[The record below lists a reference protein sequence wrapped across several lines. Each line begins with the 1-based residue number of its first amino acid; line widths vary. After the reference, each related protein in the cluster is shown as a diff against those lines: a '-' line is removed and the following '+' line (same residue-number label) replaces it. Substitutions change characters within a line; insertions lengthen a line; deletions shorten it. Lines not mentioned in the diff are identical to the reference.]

1 MGVVAKRMGEFARTS
16 SGFDWNNLQAF
27 LAVARYGRLTAA
39 ATRTGVDHSTIAR
52 RIGNLEA
59 GLHATL
65 FDRGTSGY
73 ALTSLGENLLPIAEQ
88 IEALAL
94 QAQDAVGLAD
104 QEVQGSVR
112 IGAPEGFGSYYLAPR
127 MIRLTRQHP
136 GLRVQLVAG
145 PNLYSLAKR
154 DADIAI
160 ALSQPV
166 KGRLF
171 SKRLTDY
178 KLNLYATREYLSQM
192 PEIRCVE
199 DLGKHR
205 FVGYISELL
214 YAPELDYLRQINAE
228 IATGLESSNLVA
240 QLQATRSGA
249 GLCIL
254 PNFIAS
260 GLTDLAPVLPGDVQL
275 TRSLWMIIHA
285 DTRHL
290 ARVRSAAG
298 FIERT
303 VVEDRSLFTPEQVPS
318 CE

>member
-1 MGVVAKRMGEFARTS
+1 MGEFARTT

-27 LAVARYGRLTAA
+27 LAVARYGRLTVA

-59 GLHATL
+59 GLRATL
-65 FDRGTSGY
+65 FDRGPTGY
-73 ALTSLGENLLPIAEQ
+73 ALTSLGESLLPIAEQ

-104 QEVQGSVR
+104 REVQGSVR

-127 MIRLTRQHP
+127 MIKLTRQHP
-136 GLRVQLVAG
+136 GLHVQLIAG
-145 PNLYSLAKR
+145 PNLYSLSKR

-171 SKRLTDY
+171 AKRLTDY
-178 KLNLYATREYLSQM
+178 TLGLYAAREYLSRM
-192 PEIRCVE
+192 PEIQRLE
-199 DLGKHR
+199 DLGEHR
-205 FVGYISELL
+205 FIGYINDLL
-214 YAPELDYLRQINAE
+214 HTPELDYLRQVNAR
-228 IATGLESSNLVA
+228 IATDLESSNLVA

-254 PNFIAS
+254 PNFIAA
-260 GLTDLAPVLPGDVQL
+260 GLDDLVPVLQRDVQL

-285 DTRHL
+285 DTRQL
-290 ARVRSAAG
+290 ARVRSAAA
-298 FIERT
+298 FIERI
-303 VVEDRSLFTPEQVPS
+303 VAEERALFTPGQAPL
-318 CE
+318 